1 MKIIDFVYAYEVKY
15 RAWGADAP
23 STEYY
28 SNKPNATSAKARIEN
43 EGMLVDD
50 IRKVKIS
57 VSGVRNAR
65 PDAIKD
71 ASDALLDLIWCT

>member
-1 MKIIDFVYAYEVKY
+1 MKNIDFVYAYEVKF

-23 STEYY
+23 ATEYY
-28 SNKPNATSAKARIEN
+28 SNKTNATSAKARLEN

-57 VSGVRNAR
+57 VSWLRNAR

-71 ASDALLDLIWCT
+71 ASDALLDLIWRT